1 MAPPVSKWWQEP
13 NEVDLDYGFDS
24 DEPDTRYNEP
34 DRNTSHE
41 NRSKSRDIQNTY
53 DKGVIASM
61 SSWLHRQAGTPH
73 GQLATA
79 AVVSGAAVASAI
91 LGYQSYK
98 RKEAVHDLKA
108 SIPSIDD
115 LHAAEMLTD
124 FGAASNGI
132 QLSKEDQRSAA
143 LARRA
148 QQGDYD
154 DDLILEQLARNRVF
168 LGDEGLAKLRS
179 SFIVVVGCGGVGSHA
194 AASLA
199 RSGVSK
205 IRLIDFDQVTLS
217 SLNRHAVATLADVG
231 TPKVQCIRRRL
242 EQIAPWVMFD
252 CRNELY
258 GKAASDELLGPW
270 SLTHDGEGRRPDFVL
285 DCIDNITSKVELLH
299 YCHTN
304 SLPVI
309 SSMGAG
315 CKSDPT
321 RVVVGDISLSTDDP
335 LSRATRRRLKL
346 LGVSSGVAAVFSTEK
361 PGPGKAT
368 LLPLPEDEFIKGQV
382 GELGVLPDFRAR
394 ILPVLGTMPAVFGY
408 TVANH
413 VICTIAGYPL
423 DYNMG
428 AKGREKLYDT
438 ILNALLNLHE
448 RMIKQTTGQDTVGLR
463 APLSKDD
470 IAFVV
475 EEVYRGKSAISGLS
489 NRLALVPWQTPAH
502 GWKMDLSLEK
512 EGQKTVPM
520 NINELVCMT
529 KEEALRHENEVLKGG
544 KKVEDVYDET
554 VLQRVNRRRREAEEY
569 DQYRG

>member
-1 MAPPVSKWWQEP
+1 MASPSSKWWEEP
-13 NEVDLDYGFDS
+13 TDSDLDYGFDS
-24 DEPDTRYNEP
+24 DELDIRYHESDRKITHGNKSKPSDYTNPD
-34 DRNTSHE
+34 
-41 NRSKSRDIQNTY
+41 

-61 SSWLHRQAGTPH
+61 SSWLHRQAGSSH

-79 AVVSGAAVASAI
+79 AVVSGAAVAGAI
-91 LGYQSYK
+91 FGYQSYK
-98 RKEAVHDLKA
+98 RKEAVYDLKA
-108 SIPSIDD
+108 SIPSLDD
-115 LHAAEMLTD
+115 LHTAEMLTN

-132 QLSKEDQRSAA
+132 QLSKEDERSAA

-148 QQGDYD
+148 QQGDYN

-179 SFIVVVGCGGVGSHA
+179 SFVVVVGCGGVGSHA

-217 SLNRHAVATLADVG
+217 SLNRHALATLADVG

-242 EQIAPWVMFD
+242 EQIAPWVTFD

-258 GKAASDELLGPW
+258 GKAASEHLLGPW
-270 SLTHDGEGRRPDFVL
+270 SLTHDGEDRRPDFVL

-299 YCHTN
+299 YCHSN

-335 LSRATRRRLKL
+335 LSRSTRRRLKL
-346 LGVSSGVAAVFSTEK
+346 LGVSSGVTAVFSTEK

-368 LLPLPEDEFIKGQV
+368 LLPLPEEEFAKGQV
-382 GELGVLPDFRAR
+382 GELGVLPDFRSR

-413 VICTIAGYPL
+413 VICTITGYPL

-438 ILNALLNLHE
+438 ILSTLLSLHE
-448 RMIKQTTGQDTVGLR
+448 RMIRQVTGQDTVGLR

-489 NRLALVPWQTPAH
+489 NRLALIPWQTPAH
-502 GWKMDLSLEK
+502 GWNMDLSLEK
-512 EGQKTVPM
+512 EGQKTIPM
-520 NINELVCMT
+520 NINDMVCMT
-529 KEEALRHENEVLKGG
+529 KEEALQHEKEVLKGG
-544 KKVEDVYDET
+544 KKVEEVYDET
-554 VLQRVNRRRREAEEY
+554 VLQRVNLRRREAEEY